1 MSGIG
6 KKSRSSAR
14 ISVSNVDVMS
24 KADESR
30 GHGKCSTSLIVIPHH
45 TQEFH
50 IQRAH
55 NHAHTLKH
63 IFNLCVSVLP
73 HAALA
78 KALKKARAIEAGNSK
93 QTKDQHKIGRST
105 GAELGFL
112 HLAPVSDS
120 R

>member
-1 MSGIG
+1 VQHQSH
-6 KKSRSSAR
+6 RYPPPHTR
-14 ISVSNVDVMS
+14 ISHP
-24 KADESR
+24 E
-30 GHGKCSTSLIVIPHH
+30 G
-45 TQEFH
+45 TQPRTHVETH
-50 IQRAH
+50 IQFMC
-55 NHAHTLKH
+55 L
-63 IFNLCVSVLP
+63 LP